1 MAPRG
6 GRVRVLVTGG
16 AGFIGSHLV
25 RACLEAGESVRVL
38 DDFSSGKR
46 ENLAAVAR
54 DVEVIEASVVD
65 AAALERAARGCEV
78 VYHQAAIAS
87 VPRSVEDP
95 AGTHAVN
102 ASGTVHALEAAH
114 RAGARRFVFASSSA
128 VYGDDETLPKREEM
142 PTCPRSPYALQKL
155 TGELYCEQYAR
166 LFGLETVALRYFN
179 VFGPRQDPK
188 SMYAG
193 VIPLFVAA
201 LQAGTRPRIFGDGL
215 QSRDFVYVKDVV
227 GANRAAAR
235 APSSMAGRVVNVG
248 RGERTNMLELL
259 ARISAAL
266 GVAEPDPIFEPPR
279 AGDVRHSQSDAT
291 RASKLLGFR
300 AEVPLDQ
307 ALRETVRW
315 YVEAAA

>member
-1 MAPRG
+1 
-6 GRVRVLVTGG
+6 VRVLVTGG

-25 RACLEAGESVRVL
+25 RACLDAGESVRVF

-46 ENLAAVAR
+46 ENLAALAR
-54 DVEVIEASVVD
+54 DIELVEASIVD

-102 ASGTVHALEAAH
+102 ATGTLNALEAAR
-114 RAGARRFVFASSSA
+114 RAGARRFVGASSTA
-128 VYGDDETLPKREEM
+128 VYGDDERLPKREEM

-166 LFGLETVALRYFN
+166 LYGLETVALRYFN

-193 VIPLFVAA
+193 VVPIFVAA
-201 LQAGTRPRIFGDGL
+201 LRAGARPRIFCDGK
-215 QSRDFVYVKDVV
+215 QSRDFIYVKDVV
-227 GANRAAAR
+227 AANRAAAR
-235 APSSMAGRVVNVG
+235 APSSVAGRAINVG
-248 RGERTNMLELL
+248 RGERTSLLELL
-259 ARISAAL
+259 ARIAAAL
-266 GVAEPDPIFEPPR
+266 GLPAPEPIFEPERP
-279 AGDVRHSQSDAT
+279 GDVRHSQADVTCA
-291 RASKLLGFR
+291 ASLLGFR
-300 AEVPLDQ
+300 AEVPLDE

-315 YVEAAA
+315 YVEEAA

>member
-1 MAPRG
+1 M
-6 GRVRVLVTGG
+6 RVLVTGG

-25 RACLEAGESVRVL
+25 RACLDAGESVRVL
-38 DDFSSGKR
+38 DDFCTGKR

-54 DVEVIEASVVD
+54 DVELVEASVSD
-65 AAALERAARGCEV
+65 LAALERAARGCEV
-78 VYHQAAIAS
+78 VYHHAAIAS

-102 ASGTVHALEAAH
+102 ATGTLNALEAAR

-128 VYGDDETLPKREEM
+128 VYGDDEGLPKREEM

-155 TGELYCEQYAR
+155 TGELYGEQYAR
-166 LFGLETVALRYFN
+166 LFGLDAVALRYFN

-201 LQAGTRPRIFGDGL
+201 LSAGARPRVFGDGR

-227 GANRAAAR
+227 AANRAAAG
-235 APSSMAGRVVNVG
+235 APSPLAGRAINVG
-248 RGERTNMLELL
+248 RGERTSLLELL
-259 ARISAAL
+259 AQIAAAL
-266 GVAEPDPIFEPPR
+266 GVPAPEPVFEAER
-279 AGDVRHSQSDAT
+279 TGDVRHSQADVT
-291 RASKLLGFR
+291 RAADLLGFR

>member
-1 MAPRG
+1 
-6 GRVRVLVTGG
+6 VRVLVTGG

-25 RACLEAGESVRVL
+25 RACLDAGESVRVL

-46 ENLAAVAR
+46 ANLAALAR
-54 DVEVIEASVVD
+54 DVELVEASIVD
-65 AAALERAARGCEV
+65 LAALERAARGCEV

-102 ASGTVHALEAAH
+102 ATGTLNALEAAR
-114 RAGARRFVFASSSA
+114 RAGARRFVHASSTA
-128 VYGDDETLPKREEM
+128 VYGDDEQLPKREEM

-166 LFGLETVALRYFN
+166 LYGLETVALRYFN

-201 LQAGTRPRIFGDGL
+201 LQAGARPRIFGDGE
-215 QSRDFVYVKDVV
+215 QSRDFIYVKDVV
-227 GANRAAAR
+227 AANRAAAR
-235 APSSMAGRVVNVG
+235 APSSVAGKAINVG
-248 RGERTNMLELL
+248 RGERTSLLELL
-259 ARISAAL
+259 ALIAAAL
-266 GVAEPDPIFEPPR
+266 GVPTPEPVFEPERP
-279 AGDVRHSQSDAT
+279 GDVRHSQADVT
-291 RASKLLGFR
+291 RAASWLGFR

-315 YVEAAA
+315 YVEEAA